1 MRKFT
6 FFMLFTLFLS
16 SKAFDLRASVPVG
29 GISKFPIIHSTL
41 NIRPDKTL
49 GNDTTF
55 LNKPAPDFK
64 LYDMNGKLC
73 DTKFL
78 KGKIVVL
85 NFWFVA
91 CKPCINEMPV
101 LNTIKKKHDSEKIVF
116 LALSL
121 DNKSTINTF
130 LKEHEFDYIIL
141 PDATPV
147 AEKYGLFAYPASIVI
162 DARGIVRFM
171 QVGGPNIDKN
181 LSNAID
187 AVL

>member
-6 FFMLFTLFLS
+6 FFMLSTLLLTS
-16 SKAFDLRASVPVG
+16 NVFDLRASVPAT
-29 GISKFPIIHSTL
+29 GISKFWIIRPTL
-41 NIRPDKTL
+41 NNRPDKTL
-49 GNDTTF
+49 RDDTTF

-64 LYDMNGKLC
+64 LYDLNGKLY
-73 DTKFL
+73 DTEFL

-101 LNTIKKKHDSEKIVF
+101 LNAIKKKHDPEKIVF

-130 LKEHEFDYIIL
+130 LKEHEFDYNIL
-141 PDATPV
+141 PDAAPV
-147 AEKYGLFAYPASIVI
+147 AEKYGLFAYPASVVI
-162 DARGIVRFM
+162 DSRGIVRFM